1 VRAVVQRA
9 RRASLRIDGSPAG
22 TMEDGLVVLVGIVD
36 EDSKEDVE
44 WLTRK
49 IVNLR
54 LFDGENG
61 RQEWNLLETGGGL
74 VVVSQFTLHASTKK
88 GTKPSFHRAAA
99 PDHAEP
105 LYRLLMDDF
114 TRLSRGKVIARKFGA
129 MMEVE
134 LVNDGPVTILLDTK
148 NKE

>member
-1 VRAVVQRA
+1 
-9 RRASLRIDGSPAG
+9 
-22 TMEDGLVVLVGIVD
+22 MEDGLVVLVGIVD

-114 TRLSRGKVIARKFGA
+114 TRLSRGKVIAGKFGA

>member
-1 VRAVVQRA
+1 
-9 RRASLRIDGSPAG
+9 
-22 TMEDGLVVLVGIVD
+22 
-36 EDSKEDVE
+36 
-44 WLTRK
+44 
-49 IVNLR
+49 VNLR

-105 LYRLLMDDF
+105 S
-114 TRLSRGKVIARKFGA
+114 TGC
-129 MMEVE
+129 
-134 LVNDGPVTILLDTK
+134 
-148 NKE
+148 